1 MTRLSLLLLVGLIAS
16 GLYLVKV
23 SYEARRL
30 FVEIERSKAEEQQ
43 LQADQRRLDAER
55 RTAATHLRVE
65 RVAREKLSMRLATP
79 DATLYVAAPA
89 GRPAS
94 VGGLP

>member
-1 MTRLSLLLLVGLIAS
+1 MTRLSTLLLIALVAS

-30 FVEIERSKAEEQQ
+30 FVDLERAKAEEQQ
-43 LQADQRRLDAER
+43 LQADERRLEAER

-65 RVAREKLSMRLATP
+65 RVARDKLNMRQANAET
-79 DATLYVAAPA
+79 TVYVAEK
-89 GRPAS
+89 PAS
-94 VGGLP
+94 GAAR

>member
-1 MTRLSLLLLVGLIAS
+1 MTRLSTLLLIALVAG

-30 FVEIERSKAEEQQ
+30 FVDLERAKAEEQQ
-43 LQADQRRLDAER
+43 LQADERRLEAER

-65 RVAREKLSMRLATP
+65 RVARDKLNMRQAN
-79 DATLYVAAPA
+79 AENTLYVAEK
-89 GRPAS
+89 PAS
-94 VGGLP
+94 GAAQ

>member
-65 RVAREKLSMRLATP
+65 RVAREVSL
-79 DATLYVAAPA
+79 
-89 GRPAS
+89 
-94 VGGLP
+94 

>member
-1 MTRLSLLLLVGLIAS
+1 MTKLTTLMLVALVGS

-30 FVEIERSKAEEQQ
+30 FVELEKAKAEEQR
-43 LQADQRRLDAER
+43 LQEDERRLEAER

-65 RVAREKLSMRLATP
+65 RSARDKLGMKLAAP
-79 DATLYVAAPA
+79 DSTLYVSD
-89 GRPAS
+89 RPAS
-94 VGGLP
+94 GGQP